1 MKDKSIG
8 IIPVR
13 KINDEYLFL
22 LIHEIIGHWGFPKG
36 HPNIGETDIMTAMR
50 EFYEETEINICNIYN
65 DFKYIQKYSFMDK
78 GNLIEKEVIF
88 FLGLVNNEKEISF
101 NNEISESKW
110 LFFNEASKQL
120 TYEDSK
126 IMIKE
131 AFNFLEKKVPLN
143 LKRYKFDNKDSSK

>member
-13 KINDEYLFL
+13 KINNEYIFL

-36 HPNIGETDIMTAMR
+36 HPNTEETEIETAMR
-50 EFYEETEINICNIYN
+50 ELNEETEITTCDIYD
-65 DFKYIQKYSFMDK
+65 DFRYTQKYSFIEK
-78 GNLIEKEVIF
+78 NISIEKEVTF
-88 FLGLVNNEKEISF
+88 FLGLVNEEKEISF

-110 LFFNEASKQL
+110 LSYDKALKQL

-126 IMIKE
+126 LMIKN
-131 AFNFLEKKVPLN
+131 AINFLEKKVPLTF
-143 LKRYKFDNKDSSK
+143 KRYKFDNKDSSK

>member
-50 EFYEETEINICNIYN
+50 EFYEETEIKICDIYD
-65 DFKYIQKYSFMDK
+65 DFKYTQKYSFVQE
-78 GNLIEKEVIF
+78 GVIIEKEVIF
-88 FLGLVNNEKEISF
+88 FLGLINDEKEITL
-101 NNEISESKW
+101 NNEVSESKW
-110 LFFNEASKQL
+110 LTYSEASKQL

-126 IMIKE
+126 IMIRE

-143 LKRYKFDNKDSSK
+143 FKRYQFDNKNLPK